1 MKKFTLEEYLKN
13 PDKKVITKDGRNA
26 RIVCTDSKR
35 VYYPILALIDNRIF
49 ESPIFYTK
57 NGEYI
62 LGEESSPDLFFAPEK
77 KEGWINIYEHGIRG
91 YEAGTIYYS
100 EEAAEKGRLPEC
112 ITTVRIEWEE

>member
-57 NGEYI
+57 NG
-62 LGEESSPDLFFAPEK
+62 
-77 KEGWINIYEHGIRG
+77 
-91 YEAGTIYYS
+91 AGTIYYS
-100 EEAAEKGRLPEC
+100 EEAAKKGRLPEC

>member
-1 MKKFTLEEYLKN
+1 MKPFNLEEYLKN

-49 ESPIFYTK
+49 EGSILYTK

-77 KEGWINIYEHGIRG
+77 KEGFVNVYRNAYGAYVLGEIFFSKEHKEVVTGLTYIVT
-91 YEAGTIYYS
+91 A
-100 EEAAEKGRLPEC
+100 K
-112 ITTVRIEWEE
+112 IEWEE